1 MITFQNKLSY
11 PMKINIDDEQIVID
25 EYGEYKYANSANI
38 VDFTVHEVV
47 PNKINPLGYLFLAFV
62 GFISLVF
69 DFYDSEYLNF
79 RKYLSFPVKARI
91 TDINNDITVILNE
104 PKNSNIKCCNIV
116 ATENLEYEAIIDN
129 ESVLK
134 QYKQYKKETF
144 AVLFVPLLLIVTICA
159 FIIASKQ
166 ALGYVIGA
174 AIIAVTA
181 AIWIKLHNK
190 NKSVINDILN

>member
-25 EYGEYKYANSANI
+25 EYGEYKHDNSANI
-38 VDFTVHEVV
+38 VDFTGHEVV
-47 PNKINPLGYLFLAFV
+47 PNKTNPLAYLFLALV
-62 GFISLVF
+62 GFIMF
-69 DFYDSEYLNF
+69 IFEFYDSEYLNF

-104 PKNSNIKCCNIV
+104 PKNSNINCCNIV

-144 AVLFVPLLLIVTICA
+144 AVLFVPLLLVVAICA
-159 FIIASKQ
+159 FLIASKQ
-166 ALGYVIGA
+166 VVGYAVGA
-174 AIIAVTA
+174 AIIAVIA
-181 AIWIKLHNK
+181 AIWIRLHNK

>member
-1 MITFQNKLSY
+1 MITFQNKLPY

-25 EYGEYKYANSANI
+25 EYGEYKHANSANI

-47 PNKINPLGYLFLAFV
+47 PNKTNPLAYLFLALV

-79 RKYLSFPVKARI
+79 RKYLSFPVKAHI
-91 TDINNDITVILNE
+91 TVINNDITVILNE

-116 ATENLEYEAIIDN
+116 ATENLEYEAIIDKD
-129 ESVLK
+129 SVLK
-134 QYKQYKKETF
+134 QYKQFQKESF
-144 AVLFVPLLLIVTICA
+144 AVLFVPLLLVVAFCA

-166 ALGYVIGA
+166 VVGYAVGVV
-174 AIIAVTA
+174 IIAITA
-181 AIWIKLHNK
+181 AIWIRLHNK
-190 NKSVINDILN
+190 NKAVINDILN

>member
-11 PMKINIDDEQIVID
+11 SMKINIDGEPIIID
-25 EYGEYKYANSANI
+25 EYGEYKYNNLTES
-38 VDFTVHEVV
+38 VDFTVHEIVL
-47 PNKINPLGYLFLAFV
+47 NKIKPLAYLFLAFV

-79 RKYLSFPVKARI
+79 RKYLSFPVKAHI
-91 TDINNDITVILNE
+91 TDINNDIIVILNE

-116 ATENLEYEAIIDN
+116 ATENLEYEAIIDKD
-129 ESVLK
+129 SVLK

-144 AVLFVPLLLIVTICA
+144 AVLFVPLLLVVTICA

-166 ALGYVIGA
+166 AFGYVIGA

-181 AIWIKLHNK
+181 AIWIRLHNK
-190 NKSVINDILN
+190 NKAVINDILN

>member
-11 PMKINIDDEQIVID
+11 SMKINVDGEPIIID
-25 EYGEYKYANSANI
+25 EYGEYKYNNLTES
-38 VDFTVHEVV
+38 VDFTVEEVV
-47 PNKINPLGYLFLAFV
+47 PNKIKPLGYLFLAFI

-69 DFYDSEYLNF
+69 DFFDSEYLNF
-79 RKYLSFPVKARI
+79 RKYLSFPVKAHI
-91 TDINNDITVILNE
+91 TVINNDITVILNE

-116 ATENLEYEAIIDN
+116 ATENLEYEPVIDN

-144 AVLFVPLLLIVTICA
+144 AVLFVPLLLVVAFCA

-166 ALGYVIGA
+166 VVGYAVGVV
-174 AIIAVTA
+174 IIAITA
-181 AIWIKLHNK
+181 AIWIRLHNK
-190 NKSVINDILN
+190 NKAVINDILN

>member
-1 MITFQNKLSY
+1 MITFQNKLPY
-11 PMKINIDDEQIVID
+11 PMKINIDDDEIVID

-47 PNKINPLGYLFLAFV
+47 PNKIKPLAYLFLVFV

-79 RKYLSFPVKARI
+79 RKYLSFPVKAHI
-91 TDINNDITVILNE
+91 TDINNDITVILDE
-104 PKNSNIKCCNIV
+104 PRNSNIKCCNIV
-116 ATENLEYEAIIDN
+116 ANENLEYEAIIDKD
-129 ESVLK
+129 SVLK

-144 AVLFVPLLLIVTICA
+144 AVLFVPILFVVAICA

-166 ALGYVIGA
+166 ALGYAVGA
-174 AIIAVTA
+174 AIIAVIA
-181 AIWIKLHNK
+181 AIWIRLHNK
-190 NKSVINDILN
+190 NKAVINDILN

>member
-11 PMKINIDDEQIVID
+11 PMKINIDGEEIVID
-25 EYGEYKYANSANI
+25 EYGEYKYAISANI

-62 GFISLVF
+62 GFIMFILEF
-69 DFYDSEYLNF
+69 DDSEYLNF
-79 RKYLSFPVKARI
+79 RKYLSFPVKAHI

-104 PKNSNIKCCNIV
+104 PKNLNIKCCNIV

-129 ESVLK
+129 ESVLQ

-144 AVLFVPLLLIVTICA
+144 AVLFVPLLLVVIICA

-166 ALGYVIGA
+166 VVGYAVGVV
-174 AIIAVTA
+174 IIAITA
-181 AIWIKLHNK
+181 SIWMRFHNK
-190 NKSVINDILN
+190 NKAVINDILN

>member
-1 MITFQNKLSY
+1 MITFQNKLPY

-47 PNKINPLGYLFLAFV
+47 PNKIKPLGYLFLAFV

-79 RKYLSFPVKARI
+79 RKYLSFPVKAHI

-116 ATENLEYEAIIDN
+116 ATENLEYEAIIDKD
-129 ESVLK
+129 SVLR

-144 AVLFVPLLLIVTICA
+144 AVLFVPLLLVVTICA
-159 FIIASKQ
+159 FIIASNQ
-166 ALGYVIGA
+166 AFGYVIGA
-174 AIIAVTA
+174 AIIAVIA
-181 AIWIKLHNK
+181 AIWIRLHNK
-190 NKSVINDILN
+190 NKSVIKDILN

>member
-1 MITFQNKLSY
+1 MITFRNKLSY
-11 PMKINIDDEQIVID
+11 PMKINIDDEQLVID

-47 PNKINPLGYLFLAFV
+47 PNKIKPLAYLFLAFV

-79 RKYLSFPVKARI
+79 RKYLSFPVKAHI

-104 PKNSNIKCCNIV
+104 PKNSNIECCNIV
-116 ATENLEYEAIIDN
+116 ATENLEYESVIDKD
-129 ESVLK
+129 SVLK

-144 AVLFVPLLLIVTICA
+144 AVLFVPLLLVVTICA

-166 ALGYVIGA
+166 AFGYVIGA
-174 AIIAVTA
+174 AIIAVIA
-181 AIWIKLHNK
+181 SYWIRLLNK
-190 NKSVINDILN
+190 N

>member
-62 GFISLVF
+62 GFIMFILEF
-69 DFYDSEYLNF
+69 DDSEYLNF

-91 TDINNDITVILNE
+91 TDINSDITVALSE
-104 PKNSNIKCCNIV
+104 PRNSNINCCNIV
-116 ATENLEYEAIIDN
+116 ATENLEYESVIDK
-129 ESVLK
+129 ESVLQ

-144 AVLFVPLLLIVTICA
+144 AVLFVPLLLVVIICA

-166 ALGYVIGA
+166 VVGYAVGVV
-174 AIIAVTA
+174 IIAITA
-181 AIWIKLHNK
+181 SIWMRFHNK
-190 NKSVINDILN
+190 NKAVINDILN

>member
-11 PMKINIDDEQIVID
+11 PMKINIDGEEIVID
-25 EYGEYKYANSANI
+25 EYGEYKYAISANI

-62 GFISLVF
+62 GFIMFILEF
-69 DFYDSEYLNF
+69 DDSEYLNF
-79 RKYLSFPVKARI
+79 RKYLSFPVKAHI

-129 ESVLK
+129 ESVLQ

-144 AVLFVPLLLIVTICA
+144 AVLFVPLLLVVIICA

-166 ALGYVIGA
+166 VVGYAVGVV
-174 AIIAVTA
+174 IIAITA
-181 AIWIKLHNK
+181 SIWMRFHNK
-190 NKSVINDILN
+190 NKAVINDILN

>member
-11 PMKINIDDEQIVID
+11 PMKINIDNEQIVID
-25 EYGEYKYANSANI
+25 EYGEYKHANSANI
-38 VDFTVHEVV
+38 VDFTVLEVV
-47 PNKINPLGYLFLAFV
+47 PNKTNPLAYLFLAFV

-79 RKYLSFPVKARI
+79 RKYLSFPVKAHI

-104 PKNSNIKCCNIV
+104 PRNSNINCCNIV
-116 ATENLEYEAIIDN
+116 ATENLECESVIDN

-144 AVLFVPLLLIVTICA
+144 AVLFVPLLLVVAICV
-159 FIIASKQ
+159 FLIASKQ
-166 ALGYVIGA
+166 VLGYVIGA
-174 AIIAVTA
+174 AIIAVIS
-181 AIWIKLHNK
+181 AIWIRLHNK

>member
-1 MITFQNKLSY
+1 MITFQNKLPY

-38 VDFTVHEVV
+38 VDFTVLEVV
-47 PNKINPLGYLFLAFV
+47 PNKIKPLGYLFLVFV
-62 GFISLVF
+62 GFICLIF

-79 RKYLSFPVKARI
+79 RKYLSFPVKAHI

-116 ATENLEYEAIIDN
+116 ATKNLEYEPIIDKD
-129 ESVLK
+129 SVLK

-144 AVLFVPLLLIVTICA
+144 AVLFVPLLLVVTICA

-174 AIIAVTA
+174 AIIAVIA
-181 AIWIKLHNK
+181 AIWIRLHNK
-190 NKSVINDILN
+190 NKAVINDILN

>member
-1 MITFQNKLSY
+1 MITFQNKLPY

-47 PNKINPLGYLFLAFV
+47 PNKIRPLAYLFLALV

-91 TDINNDITVILNE
+91 TDIKGDITVILNE

-116 ATENLEYEAIIDN
+116 ATENLEYEAIIAKD
-129 ESVLK
+129 SVLK

-144 AVLFVPLLLIVTICA
+144 AVLFVPLLLVVAFCA
-159 FIIASKQ
+159 FLIASKQ
-166 ALGYVIGA
+166 VVGYAVGA
-174 AIIAVTA
+174 AIIAITA
-181 AIWIKLHNK
+181 AIWIRLHNK

>member
-11 PMKINIDDEQIVID
+11 PMKINIDDDEIVID

-62 GFISLVF
+62 GFIMFILEF
-69 DFYDSEYLNF
+69 DDSEYLNF
-79 RKYLSFPVKARI
+79 RKYLSFPVKAHI

-104 PKNSNIKCCNIV
+104 PKNSNINCCNIV
-116 ATENLEYEAIIDN
+116 ATENLEYEAIIDKD
-129 ESVLK
+129 SVLK

-144 AVLFVPLLLIVTICA
+144 AVLFVPLLLVVTICA

-174 AIIAVTA
+174 AIIAVIA
-181 AIWIKLHNK
+181 AIWIRLHNK
-190 NKSVINDILN
+190 NKAVINDILN

>member
-1 MITFQNKLSY
+1 MITFQNKLPY

-38 VDFTVHEVV
+38 VDFTVHEDI
-47 PNKINPLGYLFLAFV
+47 PHKTNPLAYLFLALV
-62 GFISLVF
+62 GFIMF
-69 DFYDSEYLNF
+69 IFEFYDSEYLNF
-79 RKYLSFPVKARI
+79 RKYLSFPVKAHI

-104 PKNSNIKCCNIV
+104 PRNSNIKCCNIV
-116 ATENLEYEAIIDN
+116 ANENLEYEAIIDKD
-129 ESVLK
+129 SVLK

-144 AVLFVPLLLIVTICA
+144 AVLFVPILLVVTICA

-174 AIIAVTA
+174 AIIAVIA
-181 AIWIKLHNK
+181 AIWIRLHNK

>member
-11 PMKINIDDEQIVID
+11 PMKINIDDEQLVID

-79 RKYLSFPVKARI
+79 RKYLSFPVMAHI

-116 ATENLEYEAIIDN
+116 ATKNLEYEPIIDKD
-129 ESVLK
+129 SVLK

-144 AVLFVPLLLIVTICA
+144 AVLFVPILFVVAICA
-159 FIIASKQ
+159 FLIASKQ
-166 ALGYVIGA
+166 VVAYAVGA
-174 AIIAVTA
+174 AIIAVVA
-181 AIWIKLHNK
+181 PIWIRLHNK
-190 NKSVINDILN
+190 NKAVINDILN

>member
-11 PMKINIDDEQIVID
+11 SMKINVDGEPIIID
-25 EYGEYKYANSANI
+25 EYGEYKYNNLTES
-38 VDFTVHEVV
+38 VDFTVEEVV
-47 PNKINPLGYLFLAFV
+47 PNKIKPLGYLFLAFI

-79 RKYLSFPVKARI
+79 RKYLSFPVKAHI
-91 TDINNDITVILNE
+91 TVINNDITVILNE

-116 ATENLEYEAIIDN
+116 ATENLEYEPVIDN

-144 AVLFVPLLLIVTICA
+144 AVLFVPLLLVVIICA

-166 ALGYVIGA
+166 VVGYAVGVV
-174 AIIAVTA
+174 IIAITA
-181 AIWIKLHNK
+181 SIWMRLHNK
-190 NKSVINDILN
+190 NKAVINDILN

>member
-1 MITFQNKLSY
+1 MITFQNKLPY
-11 PMKINIDDEQIVID
+11 PMKINIADEQIVID

-47 PNKINPLGYLFLAFV
+47 PNKIKPLGYLFLAFV

-79 RKYLSFPVKARI
+79 RKYLSFPVKAHI

-104 PKNSNIKCCNIV
+104 PRNSNINCCNIV
-116 ATENLEYEAIIDN
+116 ATENLECESVIDN

-144 AVLFVPLLLIVTICA
+144 AVLFVPLLLVVAICA
-159 FIIASKQ
+159 FLIASKQ
-166 ALGYVIGA
+166 VVGYAVGV
-174 AIIAVTA
+174 AIIAITA
-181 AIWIKLHNK
+181 SIWIRLHNK
-190 NKSVINDILN
+190 NKAVINDILN

>member
-47 PNKINPLGYLFLAFV
+47 PNKTSPFAYLFLAFV

-91 TDINNDITVILNE
+91 TDINSDITVALSE
-104 PKNSNIKCCNIV
+104 PKNSNIKCCNIL
-116 ATENLEYEAIIDN
+116 ATENLEYEAIIDKV
-129 ESVLK
+129 SVLK

-144 AVLFVPLLLIVTICA
+144 AVLFVPLLLVVTISA

-174 AIIAVTA
+174 AIIAVIA
-181 AIWIKLHNK
+181 AIWIRLHNK
-190 NKSVINDILN
+190 NKAVINDILN

>member
-11 PMKINIDDEQIVID
+11 SMKINVDGEPIIID
-25 EYGEYKYANSANI
+25 EYGEYKYNNLTES
-38 VDFTVHEVV
+38 VDFTVEEVV
-47 PNKINPLGYLFLAFV
+47 PNKIKPLGYLFLAFI

-79 RKYLSFPVKARI
+79 RKYLSFPVKAHI
-91 TDINNDITVILNE
+91 TVINNDITVILNE

-116 ATENLEYEAIIDN
+116 ATENLEYEPVIDN

-144 AVLFVPLLLIVTICA
+144 AVLFVPLLLVVAFCA

-166 ALGYVIGA
+166 VVGYAVGVV
-174 AIIAVTA
+174 IIAITA
-181 AIWIKLHNK
+181 AIWIRLHNK
-190 NKSVINDILN
+190 NKAVINDILN

>member
-1 MITFQNKLSY
+1 MITFQNKLPY

-47 PNKINPLGYLFLAFV
+47 PNKTNPLGYLFLAFI

-91 TDINNDITVILNE
+91 ADIKGDITVILNE
-104 PKNSNIKCCNIV
+104 PKNSNFATISLEVNPCHFISNIFFRNCLCV
-116 ATENLEYEAIIDN
+116 DN
-129 ESVLK
+129 FL
-134 QYKQYKKETF
+134 
-144 AVLFVPLLLIVTICA
+144 A
-159 FIIASKQ
+159 
-166 ALGYVIGA
+166 
-174 AIIAVTA
+174 
-181 AIWIKLHNK
+181 
-190 NKSVINDILN
+190 

>member
-1 MITFQNKLSY
+1 
-11 PMKINIDDEQIVID
+11 MKINIDDDEIVID

-62 GFISLVF
+62 GFISLAF

-79 RKYLSFPVKARI
+79 RKYLSFPVKAHI

-104 PKNSNIKCCNIV
+104 PRNSNIKCCNIV

-129 ESVLK
+129 ESVLQ

-144 AVLFVPLLLIVTICA
+144 AVLFVPLLLVVAICA
-159 FIIASKQ
+159 FIIASKK

-174 AIIAVTA
+174 AIIAVIA
-181 AIWIKLHNK
+181 AIWIRLHNK

>member
-11 PMKINIDDEQIVID
+11 PMKINIDGEEIVID

-104 PKNSNIKCCNIV
+104 PKNSNIKCCYIV
-116 ATENLEYEAIIDN
+116 ATENLQYEAIIDKD
-129 ESVLK
+129 SVLK

-144 AVLFVPLLLIVTICA
+144 AVLFIPLLLVVTICA

-166 ALGYVIGA
+166 ALGYAVGVV
-174 AIIAVTA
+174 IIAVIA
-181 AIWIKLHNK
+181 AIWIRLHNK

>member
-1 MITFQNKLSY
+1 
-11 PMKINIDDEQIVID
+11 MKINIDDEQIVID
-25 EYGEYKYANSANI
+25 EYGEYMYANSANI

-47 PNKINPLGYLFLAFV
+47 PNKIKPLGYLFLAFV

-79 RKYLSFPVKARI
+79 RKYLSFPVKAHI

-116 ATENLEYEAIIDN
+116 ASENLEYEAIIDKD
-129 ESVLK
+129 SVLK

-144 AVLFVPLLLIVTICA
+144 AVLFVPLLLVVTICA

-166 ALGYVIGA
+166 AFGYVIGA

-181 AIWIKLHNK
+181 AIWIRLHNK
-190 NKSVINDILN
+190 NKAVINDILN

>member
-11 PMKINIDDEQIVID
+11 PMKINIDGEEIVID
-25 EYGEYKYANSANI
+25 EYGEYKYAISANI

-62 GFISLVF
+62 GFIMFILEF
-69 DFYDSEYLNF
+69 DDSEYLNF
-79 RKYLSFPVKARI
+79 RKYLSFPVKAHI
-91 TDINNDITVILNE
+91 TDNNDITVILNE

-129 ESVLK
+129 ESVLQ

-144 AVLFVPLLLIVTICA
+144 AVLFVPLLLVVIICA

-166 ALGYVIGA
+166 VVGYAVGVV
-174 AIIAVTA
+174 IIAITA
-181 AIWIKLHNK
+181 SIWMRFHNK
-190 NKSVINDILN
+190 NKAVINDILN

>member
-11 PMKINIDDEQIVID
+11 PMKINIDAEEIVID
-25 EYGEYKYANSANI
+25 EYGEYKYAISANI

-79 RKYLSFPVKARI
+79 RKYLSFPVKAHI

-144 AVLFVPLLLIVTICA
+144 TVLFVPLLLVVTICA

-174 AIIAVTA
+174 AIIAVIA
-181 AIWIKLHNK
+181 AIWIRFHNK

>member
-1 MITFQNKLSY
+1 MITFQNKLFY

-25 EYGEYKYANSANI
+25 EYGEYKYANFANI

-47 PNKINPLGYLFLAFV
+47 PNKINPLGYFFLAFV
-62 GFISLVF
+62 GFISLAF

-79 RKYLSFPVKARI
+79 RKYLSFPVKAHI

-116 ATENLEYEAIIDN
+116 ATENLEYEAIIDKD
-129 ESVLK
+129 SVLK

-144 AVLFVPLLLIVTICA
+144 AVLFVPLLLVVTICA

-174 AIIAVTA
+174 AIIAITA
-181 AIWIKLHNK
+181 SIWIRLHNK
-190 NKSVINDILN
+190 NKAVINDILN

>member
-1 MITFQNKLSY
+1 MITFQNKLPY
-11 PMKINIDDEQIVID
+11 PMKINIDDDEIVID

-62 GFISLVF
+62 GFIMFIFEF
-69 DFYDSEYLNF
+69 DDSEYLNF
-79 RKYLSFPVKARI
+79 RKYLSFPVKAHI
-91 TDINNDITVILNE
+91 TVINNDITVILNE

-116 ATENLEYEAIIDN
+116 ATENLEYEPVIDN
-129 ESVLK
+129 DSVLK

-144 AVLFVPLLLIVTICA
+144 AVLFVPLLLVVIICA

-166 ALGYVIGA
+166 VVGYAVGVV
-174 AIIAVTA
+174 IIAITA
-181 AIWIKLHNK
+181 SIWIRLHNK
-190 NKSVINDILN
+190 NKAVINDILN

>member
-47 PNKINPLGYLFLAFV
+47 PNKSNPLGYLFLAFV

-79 RKYLSFPVKARI
+79 RKYLSFPVKAHI

-116 ATENLEYEAIIDN
+116 ATENLEYESVIDN
-129 ESVLK
+129 ESVLQ

-144 AVLFVPLLLIVTICA
+144 AVLFVPLLLVVTICA

-174 AIIAVTA
+174 AIIAVIA
-181 AIWIKLHNK
+181 AIWIRLHNK

>member
-11 PMKINIDDEQIVID
+11 SMKINVDGEPIIID
-25 EYGEYKYANSANI
+25 EYGEYKYNNLTES
-38 VDFTVHEVV
+38 VDFTVEEVV
-47 PNKINPLGYLFLAFV
+47 PNKIKPLGYLFLAFV
-62 GFISLVF
+62 GFIMF
-69 DFYDSEYLNF
+69 IFEFYDSEYLNF

-116 ATENLEYEAIIDN
+116 ATENLEYEAIIDKD
-129 ESVLK
+129 SVLK
-134 QYKQYKKETF
+134 QYKQFQKESFT
-144 AVLFVPLLLIVTICA
+144 VLFVPLLLVVAICA

-166 ALGYVIGA
+166 VVGYVVGV
-174 AIIAVTA
+174 AIIAITA
-181 AIWIKLHNK
+181 SIWIRLHNK